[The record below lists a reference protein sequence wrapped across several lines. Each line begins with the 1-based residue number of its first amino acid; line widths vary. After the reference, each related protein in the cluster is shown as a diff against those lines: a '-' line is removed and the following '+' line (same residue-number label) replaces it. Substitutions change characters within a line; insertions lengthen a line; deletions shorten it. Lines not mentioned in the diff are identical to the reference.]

1 MKAFA
6 AVTNGTNRIRCR
18 FNRKKTGHGTKVF
31 ALTKPYYLLF
41 AMGNVTGGNNYDY
54 DCICDILLNKT
65 VISTFTFNM
74 VYY

>member
-31 ALTKPYYLLF
+31 ALTKPYYLLL
-41 AMGNVTGGNNYDY
+41 AMGNVTGGKNYDY
-54 DCICDILLNKT
+54 DLYMRHLTKQDRDFHIHI
-65 VISTFTFNM
+65 
-74 VYY
+74 